1 MLSRHILAISLFS
14 VSAMALADAL
24 DISLSNDAAQFQY
37 IASMG
42 HVGQGKSEAHFG
54 VLYNNSNN
62 NSNNVL
68 GDVGLLVMNNG
79 DNASIATFGVGVK
92 VLAATVA
99 KKNTMALA
107 LGGQVRLTPTD
118 DQKFGIVGQLYFA
131 PDVVTFGDADRYVE
145 TGVRME
151 YDILPQAAAY
161 LGYRKIKFNVNV
173 LPAPVPSVAMVVDE
187 GVNVGVRIAF

>member
-1 MLSRHILAISLFS
+1 MLLRHILAISIFS
-14 VSAMALADAL
+14 ISSSALADAL
-24 DISLSNDAAQFQY
+24 DINLSNDAAQFQY

-42 HVGQGKSEAHFG
+42 HVGQGKSEVHMGF
-54 VLYNNSNN
+54 LYN

-68 GDVGLLVMNNG
+68 GDVGLLVENNG
-79 DNASIATFGVGVK
+79 GNAAIASFGVGVK
-92 VLAATVA
+92 VVAGTIA
-99 KKNTMALA
+99 KKNTVALA

-118 DQKFGIVGQLYFA
+118 DKKFGIIGQIYFA

-151 YDILPQAAAY
+151 YEIMPQAAAY

-173 LPAPVPSVAMVVDE
+173 LPSPAPTEGKVVDE
-187 GVNVGVRIAF
+187 GVHVGVRIAF